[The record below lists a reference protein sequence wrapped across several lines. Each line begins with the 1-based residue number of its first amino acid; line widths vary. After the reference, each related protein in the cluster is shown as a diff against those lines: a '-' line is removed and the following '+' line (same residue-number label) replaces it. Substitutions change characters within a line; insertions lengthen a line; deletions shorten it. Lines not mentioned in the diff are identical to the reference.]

1 MVKIDET
8 FLKSV
13 GLDGLPESR
22 KQDFMLR
29 AQEELE
35 TRVGERMSQGLTID
49 QLKEFEGIMKND
61 RETLVRML
69 AKVGDYRQ
77 DKIYQ
82 KLLERHGVVEG
93 TLEILGEY
101 LSVKWIQI
109 NRPDY
114 AAITESVAEEIRN
127 EILGAKNEI
136 LATA

>member
-82 KLLERHGVVEG
+82 RLLERHGVVEG

-101 LSVKWIQI
+101 LSVKWIQM

-114 AAITESVAEEIRN
+114 ATITESVAEEIRN

>member
-82 KLLERHGVVEG
+82 RLLEKHGVVEG

-101 LSVKWIQI
+101 LSVKWIQM

-114 AAITESVAEEIRN
+114 ATITESVAEEIRN